1 MFLSFMLNSNSPD
14 SYILI
19 VPATVKKSGTLKIP
33 FSTFVAAEDYF
44 IADRK
49 GKVQQGIPC
58 DGWAP

>member
-1 MFLSFMLNSNSPD
+1 MVLLFMLNSNSPD

-49 GKVQQGIPC
+49 GKVQ
-58 DGWAP
+58 